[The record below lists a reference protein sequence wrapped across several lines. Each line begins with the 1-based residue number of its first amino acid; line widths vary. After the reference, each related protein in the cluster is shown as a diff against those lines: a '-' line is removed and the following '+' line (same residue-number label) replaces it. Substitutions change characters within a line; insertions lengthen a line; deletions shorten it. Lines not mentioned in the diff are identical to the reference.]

1 MNGFEWNKIFAAV
14 LLAGLVTMFGGFV
27 ARELVHSEKLEKN
40 AYVVEGVA
48 AENMPTAA
56 TGAGNGPTGPA
67 PIAPLLAK
75 ADPAAGQKIA
85 RQCQACHGFEEGG
98 PNKVGPN
105 LYGIV
110 GNSHAHKEDFSYSAG
125 MAALHGQPWTYDA
138 LNDFLYSPKDAV
150 KGTKMTF
157 AGVKNDQDR
166 ANLIAWL
173 RTISPSAPPL
183 PAAE

>member
-27 ARELVHSEKLEKN
+27 ARELVEPEKLEKN

-48 AENMPTAA
+48 MENMPTAA
-56 TGAGNGPTGPA
+56 AGPTGPA

-110 GNSHAHKEDFSYSAG
+110 GNIHAHKDDFTYSTG
-125 MAALHGQPWTYDA
+125 MAALHGKPWDYDA
-138 LNDFLYSPKDAV
+138 LNEFLYSPKDTV

-183 PAAE
+183 PKAE

>member
-1 MNGFEWNKIFAAV
+1 MNGFEWNKIFAAI
-14 LLAGLVTMFGGFV
+14 LLAGLIAMLSGFI
-27 ARELVHSEKLEKN
+27 ATHLVHPEALEKN
-40 AYVVEGVA
+40 AYVVAGVEQA
-48 AENMPTAA
+48 ASETASA
-56 TGAGNGPTGPA
+56 AAAPTGPA

-75 ADPAAGQKIA
+75 ADAAAGQKIA
-85 RQCQACHGFEEGG
+85 RACQACHGFEKDG

-110 GNSHAHKEDFSYSAG
+110 GGVHAHKEDFSYSAG
-125 MAALHGQPWTYDA
+125 MTALKGKPWTYDA
-138 LNDFLYSPKDAV
+138 LNEFLYSPKDAV

-173 RTISPSAPPL
+173 RTLSDSPVPL
-183 PAAE
+183 PQ

>member
-27 ARELVHSEKLEKN
+27 ARELVVHEHLEKN

-48 AENMPTAA
+48 AETSTATAA
-56 TGAGNGPTGPA
+56 PAGPGD
-67 PIAPLLAK
+67 IKPLLAK
-75 ADPAAGQKIA
+75 ADAVAGQKVA
-85 RQCQACHGFEEGG
+85 RACQACHDFSEGG

-110 GNSHAHKEDFSYSAG
+110 GNVHAHKDDFSYSAG
-125 MAALHGQPWTYDA
+125 MTALHGEKWDYDA
-138 LNDFLYSPKDAV
+138 LNQFLYSPKDAV

-173 RTISPSAPPL
+173 KTISPNAPPL
-183 PAAE
+183 P